1 MTPSKSNS
9 ESPSK
14 GPGEKPE
21 LTKERLEEN
30 NVSYIKDIHD
40 PAKNGNI
47 FDQLPPH
54 IEYVRESLLNFRNS
68 LPKFDERYHELLRR
82 DFEDLGERMED
93 TERRMT
99 HDWSLT
105 PPDKSSEQSAWWE
118 PTSSY
123 PLRNQD
129 QTNDQLKKD
138 FYDSQETAIGCKKRH
153 SKLEPDWTPWLNHN
167 IFKEYDEALFES
179 SHGPQSNTGVPARHE
194 MEIFEKWCIARD
206 FKWNENL
213 LEDTNSTHRQLTGP
227 KPDVTYAFPIFES
240 LCYGF
245 SHHECGASFSLST
258 LHQLRKDPSIQ
269 LVSTPTTGLSR
280 VTQTLEGL
288 IRKAPYGLSDSDL
301 MCFPWAVVEFKH
313 ARVNRSEMNKCYLQ
327 AANSSATALRM
338 LGALFRKAAGSVPED
353 LPPVIA
359 FTCIGPAVQ
368 VWLTYRAGPT
378 RENGDKMRIHMQCIY
393 ATHLELLWGVHSC
406 RLVIKHMHVWASRIL
421 KPRIWVCL
429 SSLVSKTSL
438 ANGAAIGLPQESCND
453 EQVQSGVQS
462 ADEPSPSL
470 KTPSKESRA
479 KLPVR
484 SPRIPKASGTA
495 CPLSSS
501 PRKSAPY
508 TPNLPKTGGA
518 EEAAITPPESPERPE
533 TPECRPTGAST
544 SKSPFISGPTFPERK
559 PYLFGGSTSAEG
571 RSGLFGMF
579 HKAQKSEQSQ
589 PFSAGFNGKKEKNVS
604 AAEVEDL
611 VFGFGTFGLHSK
623 SSDTSNKKTH
633 TRSSDAAD
641 LEGDQQAPDAQ
652 TYRYH
657 TYRTGQPRE
666 IFVEEEL
673 DVDDGEWMPQH
684 YLSRSCSSDETSD
697 FSDDGSDEDSES
709 DFDCDSEDQDG
720 VCSAPKSKSA
730 FGSVFDINPGSREKP
745 DGNHPKDSD
754 YASSTRLGS
763 HPSSGDGLRDGK
775 DALGGNSQFD
785 RPANSDTTSS
795 TSHHCGEELKEEEEK
810 MVGFRTH
817 LQKTS
822 QQGCLQ
828 ADGDR

>member
-30 NVSYIKDIHD
+30 NVSYSKDIHD

-47 FDQLPPH
+47 FAQLPPH

-82 DFEDLGERMED
+82 DVKDLGERMED
-93 TERRMT
+93 
-99 HDWSLT
+99 
-105 PPDKSSEQSAWWE
+105 
-118 PTSSY
+118 
-123 PLRNQD
+123 
-129 QTNDQLKKD
+129 
-138 FYDSQETAIGCKKRH
+138 
-153 SKLEPDWTPWLNHN
+153 
-167 IFKEYDEALFES
+167 
-179 SHGPQSNTGVPARHE
+179 
-194 MEIFEKWCIARD
+194 
-206 FKWNENL
+206 
-213 LEDTNSTHRQLTGP
+213 
-227 KPDVTYAFPIFES
+227 
-240 LCYGF
+240 
-245 SHHECGASFSLST
+245 
-258 LHQLRKDPSIQ
+258 
-269 LVSTPTTGLSR
+269 
-280 VTQTLEGL
+280 
-288 IRKAPYGLSDSDL
+288 
-301 MCFPWAVVEFKH
+301 
-313 ARVNRSEMNKCYLQ
+313 
-327 AANSSATALRM
+327 
-338 LGALFRKAAGSVPED
+338 ED